1 MATNLMDVFGATPEE
16 LEYQKRQEQEKAAR
30 LDYRNRL
37 SNAGQGLGMYSG
49 LARAGVETGESL
61 RNLRLFGESPS
72 PEMERATVM
81 KQILK
86 KYESQ
91 DISNPDVIAKMS
103 QELGQSGY
111 PREAYQLMEQA
122 KAITAKKIKTRQDA
136 EKARLDERKTLADI
150 NKTQADIAKIEKELN
165 EEDRGDYLTDK
176 AMTEF
181 KEDAKHINT
190 FKGLN
195 ATSDFS
201 YFQLTRPQLAA
212 AKITPGTVA
221 AMSGKTVEQVQDA
234 VLWWT
239 QYDAFLAM
247 VRNKLYGSAL
257 TKTEIENFERAV
269 VTATTDE
276 ETAQR
281 MLAEQLEIAQ
291 IGYRKNAEFSHDQGR
306 NIEGVY
312 ELIGEVRPMS
322 GVTVSPEEFEII
334 SVE

>member
-122 KAITAKKIKTRQDA
+122 KAITAQKIKTRQDA
-136 EKARLDERKTLADI
+136 EKARLAEQKTLADI
-150 NKTQADIAKIEKELN
+150 TKTRADIAKIEKELN
-165 EEDRGDYLTDK
+165 EEDRGEYLTDK

-181 KEDAKHINT
+181 KDDAKHINK
-190 FKGLN
+190 FKALN
-195 ATSDFS
+195 QTADLS
-201 YFQLTRPQLAA
+201 YFQLSRAQLDT

-239 QYDAFLAM
+239 QYDEFLAM

-257 TKTEIENFERAV
+257 TDAEIQNFKKNIVTEL
-269 VTATTDE
+269 TDE
-276 ETAQR
+276 DTAKK
-281 MLAEQLEIAQ
+281 MLAAQLEIAQ
-291 IGYRKNAEFSHDQGR
+291 KGYRNNAEFSHAQGR

>member
-1 MATNLMDVFGATPEE
+1 MAANLMDIFGPTPEE

-37 SNAGQGLGMYSG
+37 SNAGSGLGMYAG

-72 PEMERATVM
+72 PEMERSTVM
-81 KQILK
+81 NQILK

-136 EKARLDERKTLADI
+136 EKARLDEQKTLADI
-150 NKTQADIAKIEKELN
+150 NKTKADIAKIEKELN
-165 EEDRGDYLTDK
+165 EEDKGDYLTDK
-176 AMTEF
+176 TMTEF
-181 KEDAKHINT
+181 KEDAAHINK

-195 ATSDFS
+195 KTADLS
-201 YFQLTRPQLAA
+201 YFQLSRFYLNQ
-212 AKITPGTVA
+212 AKKFPGAVA
-221 AMSGKTVEQVQDA
+221 RATGKSVEQVQDS

-239 QYDAFLAM
+239 QYDEFLAM

-257 TKTEIENFERAV
+257 TDAEIQNFRKNIVTEL
-269 VTATTDE
+269 TDE
-276 ETAQR
+276 DTAKK
-281 MLAEQLEIAQ
+281 MLAAQLEIAQ
-291 IGYRKNAEFSHDQGR
+291 KGYRRNAEFTRTQGR
-306 NIEGVY
+306 NIAGVY